1 VSGRACGVRKLMSG
15 GWCPEACPIAASI
28 VDAGHDR
35 ADIGRARVPDVPASE
50 HGYRWSCRG
59 PAAQATAGLP
69 KGAHGHCLHVRSWP
83 GEEGGEVIGLARCI
97 VQRSALEVSASGPS
111 PAGRV
116 RAHRPG
122 GHIELGCPAGRTV
135 GRFRHVGRPASHC
148 PVSVRGTDRRRRC
161 PGGCPAA
168 APWRKPA
175 ARLTA
180 GMSVR
185 HGEVLEVPARAVQ
198 GWAHEPT

>member
-1 VSGRACGVRKLMSG
+1 MR
-15 GWCPEACPIAASI
+15 CPEADVRRMVSGSLSDRGVHRGRRTRPR
-28 VDAGHDR
+28 GHQTGQGSGRSGIR
-35 ADIGRARVPDVPASE
+35 AWVQVVMP
-50 HGYRWSCRG
+50 RG